1 MVFYQKNFNHI
12 CIPIDTNPRMTDQE
26 RHIAVWN
33 NCLQIIANNIDPQQV
48 STWFKPIRPVSLDG
62 ARLTVE
68 VPSDFFRE
76 YIEGAYKDLIRLTI
90 RRAIGADAQLYYLV
104 RPVQNRQGMV
114 LPQEEGSV
122 PGNNPISVPTYQP
135 AGNPG
140 PFVFPGIKR
149 VTINSRLN
157 PSYCFGNLVEGD
169 CNKMGV
175 SAGESIAQAP
185 GKTPFNPLFLFG
197 GPGLGKT
204 HIAQAIG
211 IDIKKNFPDQVVLYV
226 TGNEFKTQYMDAVK
240 GNRIVDFIAFY
251 QRIDVLIVDDIQDLA
266 TPGAQNSFFNVF
278 NHLHGS
284 GKQLIFTSDR
294 APADLQNFEER
305 LLSRFKWGLSVELSR
320 PDYATRVK
328 MLKSRSEREGVAL
341 EEEVL
346 AYLASRIKTNFRELE
361 GTLTSL
367 VAYATLGHSDISL
380 DLARTVTGNIV
391 GEEHTDVT
399 TDLILKT
406 VCEYFNITRD
416 QLLAPTRKRQIVQAR
431 QIAMYECRNLIPNCS
446 LSTIGAELG
455 GKDHATVVH
464 ACTTVQDLVQIDK
477 QFRQWVEDIESMVV
491 VPVE

>member
-1 MVFYQKNFNHI
+1 
-12 CIPIDTNPRMTDQE
+12 MTDQE

-33 NCLQIIANNIDPQQV
+33 NCLQIIENNIDPQQV

-90 RRAIGADAQLYYLV
+90 RRAIGADAQLFYLV
-104 RPVQNRQGMV
+104 RPVRNREGMV

-122 PGNNPISVPTYQP
+122 PANNPVSVPTYQP

-157 PSYCFGNLVEGD
+157 PTYCFSNLVEGD

-175 SAGESIAQAP
+175 SAGESIAKAP

-204 HIAQAIG
+204 HIAQAVG

-278 NHLHGS
+278 NHLHGN

-320 PDYATRVK
+320 PDYNTRVE
-328 MLKSRSEREGVAL
+328 MLRSRSMREGVAL
-341 EEEVL
+341 DEEVL
-346 AYLASRIKTNFRELE
+346 TYLASRIKTNFRELE

-391 GEEHTDVT
+391 GEEPQGLTPDT
-399 TDLILKT
+399 ILRT
-406 VCEYFNITRD
+406 VCEYFNITRE
-416 QLLAPTRKRQIVQAR
+416 QLVAPTRKRQIVQAR
-431 QIAMYECRNLIPNCS
+431 QIAMYECRNLIPSCS

-464 ACTTVQDLVQIDK
+464 ACSTVQDLIQTDK
-477 QFRQWVEDIESMVV
+477 MFRQWVEDIESMVV